1 MEENSCKLENANES
15 EKKLD
20 FVDTFLRFCKNN
32 FLPFMKKAGEGISD
46 FFKKDLVRYIVKRVL
61 MFIPT
66 LFLISFLVFFV
77 IQLPPGDYVSSH
89 IAALASEGELVT
101 AEEAQQMRAEY
112 GLDLPFYQQY
122 FKWVKD
128 IIWTPSNS
136 SYYKLYGSHH
146 NWKYSF
152 AYGKNVWEV
161 IEDRLGLTIGVTAII
176 MLFQYVVSIPI
187 AVYASTHQY
196 SVGDYVSS
204 IIGFLGAAI
213 PNFILA
219 IILMYLAYK
228 WTGNA
233 SVGLFTQEMLEN
245 GIHLY
250 NFGDFLKRMIIPIIV
265 IGTSGTCGII
275 RSVRAQMLDEVAR
288 QYTLTARAKGVSERK
303 IVMKYCF
310 RAAIN
315 PTVSGLGGVLSS
327 LFSGSTVTA
336 MVLNMQIQ
344 GPQLLKAL
352 EKQDMYLAGAIVMIQ
367 AVLVVIGVLLSDL
380 ALAFLDPRIRYSGG
394 GR

>member
-1 MEENSCKLENANES
+1 MEENTITIESPPENETKSGFGES
-15 EKKLD
+15 
-20 FVDTFLRFCKNN
+20 VRN
-32 FLPFMKKAGEGISD
+32 
-46 FFKKDLVRYIVKRVL
+46 FFKKDLVQYIIKRLL

-66 LFLISFLVFFV
+66 LILISILVFFV
-77 IQLPPGDYVSSH
+77 IQLPPGDYVSSE
-89 IAALASEGELVT
+89 IAALATEGELVD
-101 AEEAQQMRAEY
+101 ADYAAQLRADY
-112 GLDLPFYQQY
+112 GLDLPVWKQY
-122 FKWVKD
+122 VKWVKD
-128 IIWTPSNS
+128 IIWTPTNS
-136 SYYKLYGSHH
+136 TYFRLYNSHH

-152 AYGKNVWEV
+152 AYKRDVWSV
-161 IEDRLGLTIGVTAII
+161 IKDRLGLTIGVTFII
-176 MLFQYVVSIPI
+176 MLFQYVVSLPI

-196 SVGDYVSS
+196 SVGDYISS
-204 IIGFLGAAI
+204 IIGFLGTAI

-219 IILMYLAYK
+219 IVLMYLSYK

-233 SVGLFTQEMLEN
+233 NVGLFSQEMLQN
-245 GIHLY
+245 GVHWY
-250 NFGDFLKRMIIPIIV
+250 NFGEFLKRMIIPIIV

-288 QYTLTARAKGVSERK
+288 QYTLTARAKGVSEGK
-303 IVMKYCF
+303 IIMKYCF
-310 RAAIN
+310 RAAMN

-344 GPQLLKAL
+344 GPVLYKAL
-352 EKQDMYLAGAIVMIQ
+352 QNQDMYLAGAIVMIQ
-367 AVLVVIGVLLSDL
+367 AVLVVIGILLSDI

>member
-1 MEENSCKLENANES
+1 MEENAIKLESMHE
-15 EKKLD
+15 EKTRKS
-20 FVDTFLRFCKNN
+20 FI
-32 FLPFMKKAGEGISD
+32 EGVKD
-46 FFKKDLVRYIVKRVL
+46 FFKKDLVSYIVKRVL

-66 LFLISFLVFFV
+66 LLLISVLVFFV
-77 IQLPPGDYVSSH
+77 IQLPPGDYVSQH
-89 IAALASEGELVT
+89 IAKLAAEGEYVDADYASEL
-101 AEEAQQMRAEY
+101 RAEY
-112 GLDLPFYQQY
+112 GLDLPAWQQY
-122 FKWVKD
+122 IKWVKD
-128 IIWTPSNS
+128 IIWTPTDST
-136 SYYKLYGSHH
+136 YYRLYGSHH

-152 AYGKNVWEV
+152 AYGKNVWAVVE
-161 IEDRLGLTIGVTAII
+161 ERLGLTIGVTAII
-176 MLFQYVVSIPI
+176 MLFQYAVSIPI

-196 SVGDYVSS
+196 SAGDYISS
-204 IIGFLGAAI
+204 IIGFLGTAI

-219 IILMYLAYK
+219 IVLMYLSYK

-233 SVGLFTQEMLEN
+233 NVGLFDQDMLVN
-245 GIHLY
+245 GVHLY
-250 NFGDFLKRMIIPIIV
+250 NFGAFMKRMIIPIIV

-344 GPQLLKAL
+344 GPVLFKAL
-352 EKQDMYLAGAIVMIQ
+352 QAQDMYLAGAIVMIQ
-367 AVLVVIGVLLSDL
+367 AVLVVIGVLLSDI

-394 GR
+394 SR

>member
-1 MEENSCKLENANES
+1 MGTDAKLTEPLQQAKTENAFWG
-15 EKKLD
+15 K
-20 FVDTFLRFCKNN
+20 VR
-32 FLPFMKKAGEGISD
+32 D
-46 FFKKDLVRYIVKRVL
+46 FFKKDLVQYIVKRIL

-66 LFLISFLVFFV
+66 LLLISVLVFFV
-77 IQLPPGDYVSSH
+77 IQLPPGDYVSAH
-89 IAALASEGELVT
+89 IAALATEGEYVD
-101 AEEAQQMRAEY
+101 ADYAASMRADY
-112 GLDLPFYQQY
+112 GLDLPVWQQY
-122 FKWVKD
+122 VKWVKD
-128 IIWTPSNS
+128 IIWTPSDS
-136 SYYKLYGSHH
+136 TYYRLYGSHH

-152 AYGKNVWEV
+152 AYGRDVWSV
-161 IEDRLGLTIGVTAII
+161 VKDRLGLTIGVTFII
-176 MLFQYVVSIPI
+176 MVFQYVVSIPI

-196 SVGDYVSS
+196 SAGDCISA
-204 IIGFLGAAI
+204 FLGFIGTAI
-213 PNFILA
+213 PNFIFA
-219 IILMYLAYK
+219 IILMYLSYL

-233 SVGLFTQEMLEN
+233 NVGLFTQDMLIN

-288 QYTLTARAKGVSERK
+288 QYTLTARAKGVSERT
-303 IVMKYCF
+303 IIMKYCF

-344 GPQLLKAL
+344 GPVLYKAL
-352 EKQDMYLAGAIVMIQ
+352 QSQDMYLAGAIVMIQ
-367 AVLVVIGVLLSDL
+367 AFLVVVGILLSDIV
-380 ALAFLDPRIRYSGG
+380 LAFLDPRIRYSGG

>member
-1 MEENSCKLENANES
+1 MDDIMNKSENMHENNPKKTVLEAV
-15 EKKLD
+15 K
-20 FVDTFLRFCKNN
+20 
-32 FLPFMKKAGEGISD
+32 D
-46 FFKKDLVRYIVKRVL
+46 FFARDLVQYIIKRIL

-66 LFLISFLVFFV
+66 LFLISVLVFFV
-77 IQLPPGDYVSSH
+77 IQLPPGDYVTSH
-89 IAALASEGELVT
+89 IAKLATEGEIVDAAT
-101 AEEAQQMRAEY
+101 AEAMRADY
-112 GLDLPFYQQY
+112 GLDLPIWQQY
-122 FKWVKD
+122 IKWIKD
-128 IIWTPSNS
+128 IIWTPTDST
-136 SYYKLYGSHH
+136 YYRLYESHH

-152 AYGKNVWEV
+152 AYGRDVWDV
-161 IEDRLGLTIGVTAII
+161 VDDRLGLTILVTAII
-176 MLFQYVVSIPI
+176 MIFQYAVSLPI

-196 SVGDYVSS
+196 SVGDYISS
-204 IIGFLGAAI
+204 IIGFIGTAI

-219 IILMYLAYK
+219 IVLMYLSYV

-233 SVGLFTQEMLEN
+233 NVGLFSQDMLVN
-245 GIHLY
+245 GITLA

-275 RSVRAQMLDEVAR
+275 RSVRAQMLDEVSR
-288 QYTLTARAKGVSERK
+288 QYVLTARAKGVSERT

-344 GPQLLKAL
+344 GPVLFEALKV
-352 EKQDMYLAGAIVMIQ
+352 QDMYLAGAIVMVQ
-367 AVLVVIGVLLSDL
+367 AVLVVIGILFADI